1 MVQITVPP
9 LRERRD
15 DIPLLAQHFLA
26 RFSERNRRSG
36 LRFPPEVFSLFDRYP
51 WPGNVRELENAV
63 ERMVVLS
70 RDDVLSLD
78 ALPGQIVG
86 ATETDQAPVRL
97 PDGGVD
103 FESLERDFIQQALR
117 RTQGNQTQAASLLG
131 MTRSTLLYR
140 MQKFK
145 LS

>member
-1 MVQITVPP
+1 M
-9 LRERRD
+9 
-15 DIPLLAQHFLA
+15 
-26 RFSERNRRSG
+26 
-36 LRFPPEVFSLFDRYP
+36 FDRYH

-78 ALPGQIVG
+78 ALPDQIAG
-86 ATETDQAPVRL
+86 AKETEHARLML
-97 PDGGVD
+97 PDGGVV

-117 RTQGNQTQAASLLG
+117 RTQGNQTQAARLLG

-145 LS
+145 LN